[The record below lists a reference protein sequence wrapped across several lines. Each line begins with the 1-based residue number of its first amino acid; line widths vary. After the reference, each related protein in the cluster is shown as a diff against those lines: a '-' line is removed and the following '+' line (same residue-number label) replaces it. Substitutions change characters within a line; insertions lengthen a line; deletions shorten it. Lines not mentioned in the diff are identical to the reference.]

1 VLKAGEN
8 NPARYG
14 PELVE
19 RGLRRVLQEMAVPAR
34 RIGIMV
40 SGELSSN
47 GAAMTRSSDLDNFG
61 AFYEATYQRAYR
73 AAVAIVGEPALA
85 VDVVQDAYL
94 SAFRGRSRFRQDG
107 PAEAWLIRIVV
118 NQAISAARRRRIRWV
133 EPQTITAQGDDPGQS
148 VERLSMVEALQVLPP
163 KERAAVVM
171 RFYLDYDYATIARCL
186 DTTSGTVGSWLSRAM
201 ARLRTE
207 FGRTGESNS
216 RRTAGDRD
224 VT

>member
-1 VLKAGEN
+1 
-8 NPARYG
+8 
-14 PELVE
+14 
-19 RGLRRVLQEMAVPAR
+19 M
-34 RIGIMV
+34 MV
-40 SGELSSN
+40 AGELSSN
-47 GAAMTRSSDLDNFG
+47 GAAMTRSSDLDDFG
-61 AFYEATYQRAYR
+61 AFYEATYERAYR

-107 PAEAWLIRIVV
+107 PAEAWLVRIVV

-133 EPQTITAQGDDPGQS
+133 EPPQTITARGDDPGQS

-201 ARLRTE
+201 GRLRTE
-207 FGRTGESNS
+207 FGRTGEASNS
-216 RRTAGDRD
+216 RRTSGDRD